1 MQCGRGRTSRPGE
14 WSDDHVIP
22 LVPGWAPNVH
32 PLLVHFPIALLFTS
46 VLLDVLAYALPGR
59 GRVLLRDVGSVL
71 GVIGAFAALATYLT
85 GRAAAQTVLIP
96 GMAHAL
102 VNAHWEWAFWT
113 LWYFAGLAVVRVV
126 ILLLGRAIG
135 PRVTAALVVAGLIGL
150 GLLFETADR
159 GAQLV
164 YGQGVGVGVIP
175 NTPR

>member
-1 MQCGRGRTSRPGE
+1 M
-14 WSDDHVIP
+14 IA
-22 LVPGWAPNVH
+22 LVPAWAPNVH
-32 PLLVHFPIALLFTS
+32 PMFVHFPIALLFTS
-46 VLLDVLAYALPGR
+46 VLLDLIAYSLPGR
-59 GRVLLRDVGSVL
+59 ARVLLRNVGSVL

-85 GRAAAQTVLIP
+85 GRAAAQTVLTP

-113 LWYFAGLAVVRVV
+113 LCYFAGLAVVRVV
-126 ILLLGRAIG
+126 VLLTGRASS
-135 PRVTAALVVAGLIGL
+135 PRATAALAITGLIGL

-159 GAQLV
+159 GAELV

>member
-1 MQCGRGRTSRPGE
+1 M
-14 WSDDHVIP
+14 IP
-22 LVPGWAPNVH
+22 LVPAWAPNVH
-32 PLLVHFPIALLFTS
+32 PMVVHFPIALLFTS
-46 VLLDVLAYALPGR
+46 VLLDLLAYSLPGR
-59 GRVLLRDVGSVL
+59 ARVLLRDVGSVL
-71 GVIGAFAALATYLT
+71 GIIGAVAALVTYLT

-113 LWYFAGLAVVRVV
+113 LWYFAGLAVVRVAM
-126 ILLLGRAIG
+126 LLLRGRAIG
-135 PRVTAALVVAGLIGL
+135 PRTTAALAITGLIGL

-159 GAQLV
+159 GAELV

>member
-1 MQCGRGRTSRPGE
+1 MTS
-14 WSDDHVIP
+14 
-22 LVPGWAPNVH
+22 LVPAWAPNVH
-32 PLLVHFPIALLFTS
+32 PMFVHFPIALLFTS
-46 VLLDVLAYALPGR
+46 VLLDLIAYSLPGR
-59 GRVLLRDVGSVL
+59 ARVLLRNMGSVL

-126 ILLLGRAIG
+126 MLLTGRASS
-135 PRVTAALVVAGLIGL
+135 PRASAALAITGLIGL

-159 GAQLV
+159 GAELV

>member
-1 MQCGRGRTSRPGE
+1 MS
-14 WSDDHVIP
+14 
-22 LVPGWAPNVH
+22 LVPAWAPNIH
-32 PLLVHFPIALLFTS
+32 PMLVHFPIALLFTS
-46 VLLDVLAYALPGR
+46 VLLDLIAYSLPGR
-59 GRVLLRDVGSVL
+59 ARVLLRNVGSVL

-85 GRAAAQTVLIP
+85 GRAAAQTVLSP

-126 ILLLGRAIG
+126 VLLTGRASS
-135 PRVTAALVVAGLIGL
+135 PRATAALAITGLIGL

-159 GAQLV
+159 GAELV

>member
-1 MQCGRGRTSRPGE
+1 VTS
-14 WSDDHVIP
+14 
-22 LVPGWAPNVH
+22 LVPAWAPNVH
-32 PLLVHFPIALLFTS
+32 PMFVHFPIALLFTS
-46 VLLDVLAYALPGR
+46 VLLDLIAYSLPGR
-59 GRVLLRDVGSVL
+59 ARVLLRNVGSVL

-96 GMAHAL
+96 GKAHAH

-126 ILLLGRAIG
+126 MLVTGRASS
-135 PRVTAALVVAGLIGL
+135 PRATAALAITGLIGL

-159 GAQLV
+159 GAELV

>member
-1 MQCGRGRTSRPGE
+1 
-14 WSDDHVIP
+14 VIP
-22 LVPGWAPNVH
+22 LVPAWAPNVH
-32 PLLVHFPIALLFTS
+32 PMFVHFPIALLFTS
-46 VLLDVLAYALPGR
+46 VLLDLIAYSLPGR
-59 GRVLLRDVGSVL
+59 ARVLLRSVGSVL
-71 GVIGAFAALATYLT
+71 GVIGALAALATYLT

-126 ILLLGRAIG
+126 MLLTGRASG
-135 PRVTAALVVAGLIGL
+135 PRATAALAITGLIGL

-159 GAQLV
+159 GAELV
-164 YGQGVGVGVIP
+164 YGQGVGVGVNP

>member
-1 MQCGRGRTSRPGE
+1 MIQ
-14 WSDDHVIP
+14 
-22 LVPGWAPNVH
+22 LVPAWAPNVH
-32 PLLVHFPIALLFTS
+32 PMFVHFPIALLFTS
-46 VLLDVLAYALPGR
+46 VLLDLLAYSLPGR
-59 GRVLLRDVGSVL
+59 ARMLLRDVGSVL
-71 GVIGAFAALATYLT
+71 GVIGAIAALATYLT
-85 GRAAAQTVLIP
+85 GRAAAQTVLTP

-126 ILLLGRAIG
+126 MLLTGRASS
-135 PRVTAALVVAGLIGL
+135 PRGTAALAITGLIGL

-159 GAQLV
+159 GAELV

>member
-1 MQCGRGRTSRPGE
+1 MF
-14 WSDDHVIP
+14 
-22 LVPGWAPNVH
+22 
-32 PLLVHFPIALLFTS
+32 VHFPIALLFTS
-46 VLLDVLAYALPGR
+46 VLLDLIAYSLPGR
-59 GRVLLRDVGSVL
+59 ARVLLRNMGSVL

-126 ILLLGRAIG
+126 MLLTGRASS
-135 PRVTAALVVAGLIGL
+135 PRASAALAITGLIGL

-159 GAQLV
+159 GAELV

>member
-1 MQCGRGRTSRPGE
+1 MIS
-14 WSDDHVIP
+14 
-22 LVPGWAPNVH
+22 LVPAWAPNVH
-32 PLLVHFPIALLFTS
+32 PMLVHFPIALLFTS
-46 VLLDVLAYALPGR
+46 VLLDLIAYSLPGR
-59 GRVLLRDVGSVL
+59 ARVLLRNVGSVL
-71 GVIGAFAALATYLT
+71 GIMGAFAALATYLT

-126 ILLLGRAIG
+126 VFLTGRASS
-135 PRVTAALVVAGLIGL
+135 PRATAALAITGLIGL

-159 GAQLV
+159 GAELV
-164 YGQGVGVGVIP
+164 FGQGVGVGVIP